1 MWSHWRASNP
11 ESAGSN
17 ELRGPAPPATVAAS
31 AKRAFSALSGTEAAK
46 IQFEKEIC
54 VPEPSP
60 IIPPDAAILE
70 RSLSGNLQVPDWN
83 EVGQDSEIGTEA
95 WSSETDSL
103 DRSSF
108 SDSSHCSATVPAVD
122 PIRRNKNLQWLRAH
136 FQSLNEV
143 GNLAF
148 NNADLWQLHQ
158 YFFSPVYST
167 TDDSDAS
174 TKDDGDA
181 DTPPPPPKDESTDA
195 PPPTP
200 IVSAAAKQ
208 SNLGRAISF
217 QTLGE
222 AVAAAA
228 AHLNISGPNKR
239 RSLDDTPDDT
249 APSAKRAKNLKP
261 RISYY
266 PRIRVSV
273 VSRTF

>member
-1 MWSHWRASNP
+1 MWGHWRASNP
-11 ESAGSN
+11 ESDGEN

-31 AKRAFSALSGTEAAK
+31 AKRAFSALSGTEEAK

-54 VPEPSP
+54 VSEPSP
-60 IIPPDAAILE
+60 ILPTDAAILE
-70 RSLSGNLQVPDWN
+70 RSVSGNLQVPDWN
-83 EVGQDSEIGTEA
+83 EMGQDSEIGTEA

-103 DRSSF
+103 GSSF
-108 SDSSHCSATVPAVD
+108 SDSSHCSATVPADD
-122 PIRRNKNLQWLRAH
+122 PVRRNKNLQWLRAH

-158 YFFSPVYST
+158 YFFSPVYSI

-174 TKDDGDA
+174 TKDDAEA
-181 DTPPPPPKDESTDA
+181 DTDGPPPAPDEEATDA

-200 IVSAAAKQ
+200 VVTDAAKQ

-217 QTLGE
+217 QTLGA

-228 AHLNISGPNKR
+228 AEANLSGANKR
-239 RSLDDTPDDT
+239 SIDGSPDDT
-249 APSAKRAKNLKP
+249 EPRAKRAKNLKP

-273 VSRTF
+273 AC